1 MVPASRL
8 AKNDRAMLEM
18 YAVRTACVPHR
29 APALRMKTA
38 QVFRIAKTATVWSR
52 GAVKPLW
59 IAWAI
64 EFAQQDFAKPPV
76 VKQAVGKMKSA
87 ATTDCALMHR
97 CQNVTQI
104 KTVLV
109 NKYAMGVNAQRRRG
123 APVTQR

>member
-1 MVPASRL
+1 MAHVNRL
-8 AKNDRAMLEM
+8 ARNDPAMRAMSV
-18 YAVRTACVPHR
+18 VRTACVPHR

-38 QVFRIAKTATVWSR
+38 RVFRIAKTATVWSR
-52 GAVKPLW
+52 GGVKPLW

-76 VKQAVGKMKSA
+76 VKQVVGKMKSA

-97 CQNVTQI
+97 CRNVTQI

-109 NKYAMGVNAQRRRG
+109 NKYAMEVNAQKRQV